1 MSGEIG
7 VVLQRARAWLDRN
20 GSQGQRLLAAALLGE
35 RDAEEVEGAF
45 AARQDAG
52 GAIAEPEDP
61 AADPV
66 LATAR
71 ALDWLHAV
79 GRADGPV
86 AERAAAFLA
95 GQQTADGSWGPE
107 AGEAE
112 SLRIE
117 RTAGVAA
124 VLARIRCVRGSVLA
138 RAADYLAERW
148 SADRLAAGGEAA
160 VAAWFPALSQLPDAA
175 GDEALQWCGRELEKG
190 VRSGRFDPLRTAGL
204 FVACHAHA
212 LPGARLR
219 AEEAVAALLD
229 RQAADGSWP
238 GGAGATLDALRAL
251 RFLAPAP
258 ATAER
263 SSASC

>member
-1 MSGEIG
+1 MSGEIEA
-7 VVLQRARAWLDRN
+7 VLERARAWLDRN
-20 GSQGQRLLAAALLGE
+20 GSEGQRLLAAALLGE
-35 RDAEEVEGAF
+35 RGPEEVERAF
-45 AARQDAG
+45 AAQQDAG
-52 GAIAEPEDP
+52 GAIAQPEDP
-61 AADPV
+61 AAEPV
-66 LATAR
+66 LATVR
-71 ALDWLHAV
+71 GLDWLHAV
-79 GRADGPV
+79 GRGGGPV

-95 GQQTADGSWGPE
+95 AEQAADGSWGCD
-107 AGEAE
+107 AGEEE

-117 RTAGVAA
+117 RTARVVA
-124 VLARIRCVRGSVLA
+124 VLSHVRCVRPSVLA
-138 RAADYLAERW
+138 RAADYLAGRW

-219 AEEAVAALLD
+219 AAEAAAALLD

-238 GGAGATLDALRAL
+238 GGAGATLDAVRAL
-251 RFLAPAP
+251 RFLAPAL
-258 ATAER
+258 ATVGR